1 MTKSTSTDKFDV
13 PPKGFGWKQALASGG
28 RPCGDWRD
36 RLARRLAVEKSRKY
50 RFPVDR
56 QVRKLIHVYHHE
68 LHGKP
73 LRKSLQDYYST
84 LRSAR
89 EILADRMERLRLE
102 VAIVSGLP
110 ATQIAEQLAI
120 SLDDVELYEAVY
132 FDVRDRFKGYWAVTT
147 RVLPPVEEDPERNFV
162 LKMAYEAGYDAA
174 MEVIERIP
182 FFGQPHDLETPE
194 GRARELTELLMLSRG
209 IDWYSVES
217 SPATFA
223 ARSRI
228 GENDHHTRPTVT
240 ELLRPT
246 LIRSLVQVWSAANL
260 AIDSEKEMGKTPRDR
275 RNVA

>member
-1 MTKSTSTDKFDV
+1 
-13 PPKGFGWKQALASGG
+13 
-28 RPCGDWRD
+28 
-36 RLARRLAVEKSRKY
+36 LARRLAVEKSRKY

-56 QVRKLIHVYHHE
+56 QVRKLIHVYQHE
-68 LHGKP
+68 LHGKRLP
-73 LRKSLQDYYST
+73 KSLRDYYST

-89 EILADRMERLRLE
+89 EILADRIERLRLE
-102 VAIVSGLP
+102 VAIISDLTT
-110 ATQIAEQLAI
+110 AQIAEQLAI
-120 SLDDVELYEAVY
+120 SLENVEVYEAVY
-132 FDVRDRFKGYWAVTT
+132 FDVRDRFKGYWAFST
-147 RVLPPVEEDPERNFV
+147 RVLPPVEDDPERNFV
-162 LKMAYEAGYDAA
+162 LKMAYEGGYDVA

-182 FFGQPHDLETPE
+182 FFGLPHDLTTAE

-209 IDWYSVES
+209 IDWYSLES

-228 GENDHHTRPTVT
+228 GENDHHTRPTVS
-240 ELLRPT
+240 ELFRPV